1 MKKITLVLLAVFI
14 SFSAFAERDKRISFA
29 VDFAVGRVSS
39 DLGGDE
45 VNMLA
50 THFGADAEF
59 MRLEKNV
66 IIGLKLGVHS
76 IDREGS
82 VSNGYLSYDYIF
94 EGTSFT
100 LAPIIGKAF
109 GQYKNI
115 HLLWYPVAV
124 EFASF
129 TDASIYYQNGNKIRD
144 LSIDDSCINIKTC
157 FYANLQCGK
166 NLLRNGLYTG
176 FDIYITSSGDMKST
190 TGTQWVIG
198 YKLSFAV

>member
-39 DLGGDE
+39 DLGGDDE
-45 VNMLA
+45 GIA

-59 MRLEKNV
+59 MRFEKNV

-82 VSNGYLSYDYIF
+82 VSMGYSSCDCKF

-124 EFASF
+124 EFANF
-129 TDASIYYQNGNKIRD
+129 TDAFIYQNGNEVGD
-144 LSIDDSCINIKTC
+144 LSIDYRCINIKTC

-176 FDIYITSSGDMKST
+176 FDIYITSSGDMDT